1 MTSVQLMNQGIQNQ
15 EEQVK
20 ILLDPKTRGQLGYM
34 LQFSVTIFGW
44 PRIKAKFEILWK
56 KVWSFWIPH
65 KAKIFEWRELFHS
78 LPTIHNHANCG
89 LPLDSI
95 CSFCKQTVHVLWIYT
110 CRGAKQCLDCREE
123 QCPEMRQRE
132 LVDFSVIFNLP
143 GKFDRHVFL
152 GFFCYC
158 LQQCQH

>member
-20 ILLDPKTRGQLGYM
+20 SLLDPKTRGQLGYM

-65 KAKIFEWRELFHS
+65 KAKIFEWRELFNS

-89 LPLDSI
+89 LPLDPI
-95 CSFCKQTVHVLWIYT
+95 CSFCMQTVHVLWIYT
-110 CRGAKQCLDCREE
+110 CRGAKQCLDCMEE

-152 GFFCYC
+152 GFFGYC